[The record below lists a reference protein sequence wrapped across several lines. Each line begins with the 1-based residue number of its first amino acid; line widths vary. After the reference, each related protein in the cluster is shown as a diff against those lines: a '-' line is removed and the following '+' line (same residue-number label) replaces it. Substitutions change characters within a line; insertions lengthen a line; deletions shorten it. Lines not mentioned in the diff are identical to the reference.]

1 MILEMNIILYIRDLG
16 VNLRI
21 AELQEELGK
30 IDVDQYKTK
39 ENNAVNIAFVE
50 KIAPVRIPCR
60 NTMTPS
66 M

>member
-1 MILEMNIILYIRDLG
+1 MYIRDLG

-50 KIAPVRIPCR
+50 KIAPAHISCR
-60 NTMTPS
+60 NTMMPS

>member
-1 MILEMNIILYIRDLG
+1 MYIRDLG

-50 KIAPVRIPCR
+50 KIVPVRIPCR

>member
-1 MILEMNIILYIRDLG
+1 MKNLFFYDYDF
-16 VNLRI
+16 NLRI